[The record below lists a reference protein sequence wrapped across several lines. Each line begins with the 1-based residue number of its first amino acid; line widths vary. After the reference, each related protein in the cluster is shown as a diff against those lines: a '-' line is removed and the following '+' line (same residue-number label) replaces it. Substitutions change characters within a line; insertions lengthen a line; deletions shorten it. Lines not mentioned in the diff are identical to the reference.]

1 MRSQEVVSIK
11 NAVQQNSVKMSFKQ
25 SFLQVLMMHLFQSGK
40 HSHRYLKS
48 VQIKRTPEHNNPTLS
63 KLLVAR

>member
-25 SFLQVLMMHLFQSGK
+25 SFLQVLMMHLFGNGK
-40 HSHRYLKS
+40 HSTRYLKS
-48 VQIKRTPEHNNPTLS
+48 VQIKCTPEHNNLTFFIEY
-63 KLLVAR
+63 VAC